1 MDCLDGAEGWAV
13 TMPEPDGLALETAVA
28 AIRVLAMAMP
38 VVGFGPTG
46 VTLAN
51 GDGPKTAA
59 AAAALAEAAFAPA

>member
-1 MDCLDGAEGWAV
+1 
-13 TMPEPDGLALETAVA
+13 MPEPDGLALDTAIATIRMLA
-28 AIRVLAMAMP
+28 AAMP

-59 AAAALAEAAFAPA
+59 GAARLAEAAFAPA

>member
-1 MDCLDGAEGWAV
+1 V
-13 TMPEPDGLALETAVA
+13 
-28 AIRVLAMAMP
+28 P

-59 AAAALAEAAFAPA
+59 AAAMLAEAAFAPV